1 VPARRDDPYLN
12 FNFRVE
18 LGGDEVA
25 GFSEV
30 VLPEGRIDVIEYREG
45 SDKTLAARKL
55 PGLVHYSNVVLKRG
69 ITGDTS
75 LYDWWDSVRDGGGTL
90 RRDVA
95 ITLHD
100 EQQNAVQR
108 WLLRDAF
115 PVRLAYGALD
125 GLGNEVAIETLE
137 LAYERFEV
145 D

>member
-1 VPARRDDPYLN
+1 VPVRRNDPYLN
-12 FNFRVE
+12 FNFRVQ

-30 VLPEGRIDVIEYREG
+30 VLPEGRIDVVEYREG
-45 SDKTLAARKL
+45 SDKTLGARKL

-69 ITGDTS
+69 ITGNTD
-75 LYDWWDSVRDGGGTL
+75 LYDWWHSVRDGSGL
-90 RRDVA
+90 RRDVV
-95 ITLHD
+95 ISLHD

-108 WLLRDAF
+108 WLLRDAL
-115 PVRLAYGALD
+115 PVRLAYGTLD

>member
-1 VPARRDDPYLN
+1 MPVRRDDPYLN
-12 FNFRVE
+12 FNVRVQ

-30 VLPEGRIDVIEYREG
+30 VLPEGRIDVVEYREG
-45 SDKTLAARKL
+45 SDKTLGVRKL

-69 ITGDTS
+69 IAGDTD
-75 LYDWWDSVRDGGGTL
+75 LYDWWHSVRDGSRL
-90 RRDVA
+90 QRDVVIA
-95 ITLHD
+95 LHD

-108 WLLRDAF
+108 WLLRDAW
-115 PVRLAYGALD
+115 PVRLAYGTLD
-125 GLGNEVAIETLE
+125 GLGNEVAIEKLE

>member
-1 VPARRDDPYLN
+1 VPVRRNDPYLN
-12 FNFRVE
+12 FNFRVQ

-30 VLPEGRIDVIEYREG
+30 VLPEGRIDVVEYREG
-45 SDKTLAARKL
+45 SDKTLGARKF

-69 ITGDTS
+69 ITGNTD
-75 LYDWWDSVRDGGGTL
+75 LYDWWDSVRDGSGL
-90 RRDVA
+90 RRDVV
-95 ITLHD
+95 ISLHD

-108 WLLRDAF
+108 WLLRDAL
-115 PVRLAYGALD
+115 PVRLAYGTLD

-137 LAYERFEV
+137 LAYERFDV

>member
-1 VPARRDDPYLN
+1 MPVRRDDPYLN
-12 FNFRVE
+12 FNFRVQ

-30 VLPEGRIDVIEYREG
+30 VLPEGRIDVVEYREG
-45 SDKTLAARKL
+45 SDKTLGVRKL

-69 ITGDTS
+69 IAGDTD
-75 LYDWWDSVRDGGGTL
+75 LYDWWHSVRDGSRL
-90 RRDVA
+90 QRDVVIA
-95 ITLHD
+95 LHD

-108 WLLRDAF
+108 WLLRDAW
-115 PVRLAYGALD
+115 PVRLAYGTLD

>member
-1 VPARRDDPYLN
+1 MPVRRNDPYLN
-12 FNFRVE
+12 FNFRVQ

-30 VLPEGRIDVIEYREG
+30 VLPEGRIDVVEYREG
-45 SDKTLAARKL
+45 TDKTLGARKL

-69 ITGDTS
+69 IAGDTG
-75 LYDWWDSVRDGGGTL
+75 LNDWWHSVRDGSGL
-90 RRDVA
+90 RRDVE

-108 WLLRDAF
+108 WLLRDAW
-115 PVRLAYGALD
+115 PVRLAYGTLD
-125 GLGNEVAIETLE
+125 GLGHEVAIETLE
-137 LAYERFEV
+137 LAYARFEV